1 VEEMRQAAK
10 TRPGQL
16 SITTTG
22 IGSDTTWQSWT
33 CNAAGLRFNIVHF
46 GQGTAE
52 ALKPAWGPRR
62 HRLR

>member
-1 VEEMRQAAK
+1 MLQAAK

-22 IGSDTTWQSWT
+22 IGSDDHVAVLDLQRKT
-33 CNAAGLRFNIVHF
+33 GLRFNIVHF

-52 ALKPAWGPRR
+52 ALKAVLGGPRR
-62 HRLR
+62 CRLR